1 MVRQPPA
8 GTLRRLG
15 FREIRLRTF
24 LRLVVLLA
32 VVLSGAAVTPAAFA
46 DTPALPNTFLDQRP
60 NNPTVVPDGTV
71 VPSVFTFHSDVPGA
85 TFQCRILG
93 PGGKRG
99 LWEGCPGGVPGQATY
114 PDLVG
119 GSFVFQAKASIDGGV
134 TFGPP
139 TPEFVWQVLDCS
151 TTMTLCKVTAPDSY
165 TPVTGATF
173 NNPVAASPAQRRN
186 LTHVIRTI
194 NSMPG
199 YGVKDPA
206 VCDPNNLPSTIRI
219 SLYSLTDMPV
229 ARALRMASRRCISV
243 QVLMNNHLGPKHTPA
258 VKYLGYYLGGR
269 VTNPT
274 TGLVQR
280 SFAHR
285 CAYGCRGG
293 GVLHSKFYL
302 FDSPLAVPGH
312 SQITKTVMVG
322 SSNMTANAS
331 KVQWNDL
338 YTVVG
343 DPTLHSQYLA
353 MFGRMQRDRDEK
365 RTFTFADGIYQSTFT
380 PLTPGSADPTLA
392 ALNSIHCTGAARGT
406 GFAGRTTV
414 YINMHAWFGVR
425 GYAFASRVRQLYDS
439 GCYVKVLY
447 SFLSA
452 SVFKKLTY
460 GTGSR
465 MSVRR
470 TIFSRHGGIHA
481 SLYSHFKML
490 AVSGVVGTNR
500 GASVVWTG
508 SNNFTNDGVKYD
520 EVTMRIASR
529 QAFLQYTSQ
538 FAFISR
544 TRTSGT
550 YASFAEPIGGG
561 RAIDAGV

>member
-1 MVRQPPA
+1 M
-8 GTLRRLG
+8 
-15 FREIRLRTF
+15 
-24 LRLVVLLA
+24 
-32 VVLSGAAVTPAAFA
+32 
-46 DTPALPNTFLDQRP
+46 
-60 NNPTVVPDGTV
+60 
-71 VPSVFTFHSDVPGA
+71 
-85 TFQCRILG
+85 
-93 PGGKRG
+93 
-99 LWEGCPGGVPGQATY
+99 PGQATY

-139 TPEFVWQVLDCS
+139 TPEFAWQVLDCS

-173 NNPVAASPAQRRN
+173 NNPVADSPAQRRN

-258 VKYLGYYLGGR
+258 VKYLEYYLGGR
-269 VTNPT
+269 VTDPT
-274 TGLVQR
+274 TGLVRR

-338 YTVVG
+338 YTVRRRPDAAQPV
-343 DPTLHSQYLA
+343 PLHVRPDA
-353 MFGRMQRDRDEK
+353 ARPGREADVHVRRRDLPVDVH
-365 RTFTFADGIYQSTFT
+365 
-380 PLTPGSADPTLA
+380 PADP
-392 ALNSIHCTGAARGT
+392 RQRRPD
-406 GFAGRTTV
+406 AGRAELHPLHRRRSRHRFRRADDRLHQ
-414 YINMHAWFGVR
+414 HARVVR
-425 GYAFASRVRQLYDS
+425 GARLRVRQPGPPAL
-439 GCYVKVLY
+439 
-447 SFLSA
+447 
-452 SVFKKLTY
+452 
-460 GTGSR
+460 R
-465 MSVRR
+465 
-470 TIFSRHGGIHA
+470 
-481 SLYSHFKML
+481 L
-490 AVSGVVGTNR
+490 AAAT
-500 GASVVWTG
+500 
-508 SNNFTNDGVKYD
+508 
-520 EVTMRIASR
+520 
-529 QAFLQYTSQ
+529 
-538 FAFISR
+538 
-544 TRTSGT
+544 
-550 YASFAEPIGGG
+550 
-561 RAIDAGV
+561 